1 MRERKK
7 REFEC
12 EAEKENVIK
21 EVEQKLPKAKAK
33 KVKFPVE
40 DLEVPLDL
48 KSMFLKKPSV
58 KQSFSVPQESVG
70 TMLAIW
76 NFLMIFGRSLFLS
89 FCTLDDFELSLCHN
103 VASPRCNLVVEIH
116 VALLNAIIRD
126 RWLSKGK
133 KRQIVPRKAIARNNS
148 NEEDSD
154 SEDETYSSREILKIL
169 EQKWDKRLISLN
181 DGRKGWVSVLI
192 GCIQQLSAHE
202 SMPNMDSIL
211 LRLVSNKTNLEKD
224 FEENFAI
231 LEVQDKLQILS
242 FLINITAKTSV
253 IHSHIENCV
262 EKLTELNKE
271 KNGIIKKKRQILF
284 SLTEISN
291 GNIPSE
297 SSFGTNVNIPSE
309 SSFGTNVNIPSESSF
324 GTNVNEITSDKI
336 SINENELMAQ
346 KLKLEEEQATIQKR
360 EEEIEIEKRQYAFP
374 RTTPLGYDRFYNKY
388 YYFDCMGEAV
398 GERYGAGRIF
408 VEIPSTH
415 DLQAMTEKEEQR
427 FSKRRKV
434 EENESNS
441 SSTQWGYYDDA
452 SQVMICINEVTRGQ
466 GVFHHLFNT
475 IKPLFKIDELQ
486 RWLNTKGSRELAL
499 NNELTT
505 YYRDIT
511 SGMISSRTDQ
521 DLRRSRRTKVTLA
534 VQSCM
539 KWTNKLAQ

>member
-1 MRERKK
+1 MQYDLTEKQKKDKKTLNNIENAENAKERKK

-48 KSMFLKKPSV
+48 KSMFLKKPLV
-58 KQSFSVPQESVG
+58 KQSFNVPQESVG

-116 VALLNAIIRD
+116 VALLNSIIRD

-133 KRQIVPRKAIARNNS
+133 RRQIVPRKAIARNNS

-154 SEDETYSSREILKIL
+154 SEDETYSSREILKRL

-211 LRLVSNKTNLEKD
+211 LRLVPNKTNLEKD
-224 FEENFAI
+224 FEDNFAI

-242 FLINITAKTSV
+242 FLVNITAKTSV

-271 KNGIIKKKRQILF
+271 KNGIIKRKRQILF

-297 SSFGTNVNIPSE
+297 SSFGTNVNE
-309 SSFGTNVNIPSESSF
+309 N
-324 GTNVNEITSDKI
+324 TSDKI
-336 SINENELMAQ
+336 SVNENDLMTQ

-388 YYFDCMGEAV
+388 YYFDCMGEAI

-434 EENESNS
+434 EENESNPS
-441 SSTQWGYYDDA
+441 SNNQTQWGYYDDA
-452 SQVMICINEVTRGQ
+452 SQ
-466 GVFHHLFNT
+466 
-475 IKPLFKIDELQ
+475 IDELQ

-499 NNELTT
+499 NNELAT
-505 YYRDIT
+505 YYRDII
-511 SGMISSRTDQ
+511 SGMSMRQQARI
-521 DLRRSRRTKVTLA
+521 L
-534 VQSCM
+534 
-539 KWTNKLAQ
+539 

>member
-1 MRERKK
+1 MQCDLTGKHKKDKKVLNNETTEDAKEKKK
-7 REFEC
+7 RELEC
-12 EAEKENVIK
+12 EAEKENVMK

-33 KVKFPVE
+33 KAKYPIE

-48 KSMFLKKPSV
+48 KSMFLKKPLLR
-58 KQSFSVPQESVG
+58 QRFSVPQESVG

-76 NFLMIFGRSLFLS
+76 NFLMMFGRSLSLS

-103 VASPRCNLVVEIH
+103 VANPRCNLVVETH

-126 RWLSKGK
+126 RLISKGR
-133 KRQIVPRKAIARNNS
+133 KRQIVPRKVIARNNS

-154 SEDETYSSREILKIL
+154 SEDETYSSREILKKL

-202 SMPNMDSIL
+202 SMPNLDSIL
-211 LRLVSNKTNLEKD
+211 LRLVSSKFILEKN

-242 FLINITAKTSV
+242 FLVNITAKTST
-253 IHSHIENCV
+253 IDNHIESCV

-271 KNGIIKKKRQILF
+271 KNSIIKKKRQILS
-284 SLTEISN
+284 SLTEISK
-291 GNIPSE
+291 GNIPPEPGLETSINAKDNIPPE
-297 SSFGTNVNIPSE
+297 SGFETSVNAVTSDNVTVNINDLV
-309 SSFGTNVNIPSESSF
+309 G
-324 GTNVNEITSDKI
+324 
-336 SINENELMAQ
+336 Q

-360 EEEIEIEKRQYAFP
+360 EEEIEIEKRKYAFP

-398 GERYGAGRIF
+398 GEIYGAGRIF
-408 VEIPSTH
+408 VEIPSAH

-434 EENESNS
+434 EENEHNLS
-441 SSTQWGYYDDA
+441 SDNQTQWGYYEDA
-452 SQVMICINEVTRGQ
+452 NQDLV
-466 GVFHHLFNT
+466 
-475 IKPLFKIDELQ
+475 
-486 RWLNTKGSRELAL
+486 
-499 NNELTT
+499 
-505 YYRDIT
+505 
-511 SGMISSRTDQ
+511 SSRTDQ

-534 VQSCM
+534 VQS
-539 KWTNKLAQ
+539 